1 LIQVSLGNVIKESE
15 IKEDK
20 FHPEFEECF
29 TFMIPKNEMSL
40 DLVGK
45 VEVIDLKKG
54 NFNLELDPCSP

>member
-1 LIQVSLGNVIKESE
+1 VIKESE